1 MTPENLTVA
10 YLNGLLPDGITAST
24 DTPAERPERFV
35 TVERV
40 GGSET
45 RHIARPMLAVQS
57 WARSTTDA
65 GGLDMLVRRLLELMP
80 LRVPEVAL
88 VTVESTVNDP
98 LDDAHPRYQTTITLT
113 IHKTLER
120 QP

>member
-10 YLNGLLPDGITAST
+10 YLDSTMPDGITAST
-24 DTPAERPERFV
+24 DVPRERPDRFV

-65 GGLDMLVRRLLELMP
+65 GNLDMLVRGLLDLMP
-80 LRVPEVAL
+80 LLAPEVAL

-98 LDDAHPRYQTTITLT
+98 LDDAQPRYQTTITLT